1 MALILAIEPDQ
12 RQAAQIAGIARHRL
26 NAELIL
32 ADTTERALDAIADRV
47 PDLVL
52 IPALL
57 SPQDDASLAAAL
69 RVIAAAANVR
79 TLTIPVLASA
89 APREA
94 RRTILG
100 RWRRARE
107 SPTPDGCDPAVFAE
121 QIATYLAEAVAE
133 RATFEPEPPIDRPAA
148 ATASVADSFFE
159 PAVSAILD
167 RAAPSIFEPGPAA
180 IVEPM
185 PSALF
190 EPIASAIE
198 PPVFVF
204 QPAVAAVEH
213 AGDPDVFARPIST
226 YVAEAVTE
234 HSVFEPA
241 PAIAERFFEPAPA
254 VANFVFEPAAAVEA
268 TPIIAASV
276 EEQLVEPAPAVAD
289 FVFEPAAIVEAT
301 PIIAASVEEQLVEPA
316 PAVAD
321 FVFEPAAIVEAT
333 PIIAASVE
341 EQIVEPAPA
350 VADFV
355 FEPAAIVEATPLI
368 AASVEEQLVE
378 PAPAVADFVVEPAAT
393 VEATPIIAASVEE
406 QLVEPAPAVA
416 DFVFEPAATVEATPI
431 ANASI
436 EEQLTESAA
445 DFADFVFEPAAAV
458 EATPIVAAS
467 VDEEL
472 TESAAD
478 FADFVFEPAATV
490 EATPIAAASVEEE
503 LTESTAD
510 FADFL
515 FEPAAAV
522 EATILAFPPAFSQV
536 EAPAASAVPDA
547 SDETAF
553 VVEVSAQTLEDVD
566 FDVAEIIEIDLSDE
580 TLGQVADEEPVFEL
594 SMDDGGDEFAIE
606 EPRPIHVPLSLVSAP
621 AEMDTAP
628 ELFADAEIEQP
639 QDTSDFELWMPLSVG
654 ATRIWPTIE
663 GVASEFVDLS
673 IVPAAAPAAPKSE
686 HPEWT
691 ELIASLR
698 QDMERRRDPVAP
710 TPITRVVPR
719 RKSKPVQDEWGFFD
733 PQQCGFA
740 ALLAKLDEITEAS
753 DEQPASRLA

>member
-107 SPTPDGCDPAVFAE
+107 SQTPDGCDPAVFAE
-121 QIATYLAEAVAE
+121 QISTYLAEAVAE
-133 RATFEPEPPIDRPAA
+133 RATFEPEPPIDRPVAG
-148 ATASVADSFFE
+148 TAIAPDSIFE

-167 RAAPSIFEPGPAA
+167 RAAPAIFEPRPAA

-185 PSALF
+185 RSAIF
-190 EPIASAIE
+190 EPIASPIE

-226 YVAEAVTE
+226 YVAETVTE
-234 HSVFEPA
+234 HPVLEPA
-241 PAIAERFFEPAPA
+241 PAIAERFFEPPPT
-254 VANFVFEPAAAVEA
+254 VADFVFEPMAAVEA
-268 TPIIAASV
+268 TPIAAASV
-276 EEQLVEPAPAVAD
+276 EEQLVEPAPAVDD
-289 FVFEPAAIVEAT
+289 FVFEPEAIVDAT
-301 PIIAASVEEQLVEPA
+301 PILADSVEDPLVDPA

-321 FVFEPAAIVEAT
+321 FVFEPEAIVEAT
-333 PIIAASVE
+333 PIVAASVE
-341 EQIVEPAPA
+341 EP
-350 VADFV
+350 
-355 FEPAAIVEATPLI
+355 
-368 AASVEEQLVE
+368 LVE
-378 PAPAVADFVVEPAAT
+378 PAPAVAEFVFEPEAI
-393 VEATPIIAASVEE
+393 VEATPIVAASVEE
-406 QLVEPAPAVA
+406 P
-416 DFVFEPAATVEATPI
+416 
-431 ANASI
+431 
-436 EEQLTESAA
+436 LTEQAA

-458 EATPIVAAS
+458 ES
-467 VDEEL
+467 
-472 TESAAD
+472 
-478 FADFVFEPAATV
+478 
-490 EATPIAAASVEEE
+490 
-503 LTESTAD
+503 
-510 FADFL
+510 
-515 FEPAAAV
+515 
-522 EATILAFPPAFSQV
+522 TILAFPPAFSRV
-536 EAPAASAVPDA
+536 ELPAVSAVPDA
-547 SDETAF
+547 FDETAF

-566 FDVAEIIEIDLSDE
+566 FDVADIIEIDLSDE
-580 TLGQVADEEPVFEL
+580 TLGHVADEEPVFEL
-594 SMDDGGDEFAIE
+594 SMDDGADEFAIE
-606 EPRPIHVPLSLVSAP
+606 DPRPIHVPLSLVVSAE
-621 AEMDTAP
+621 AETDTTP
-628 ELFADAEIEQP
+628 ELDVVADIEEP
-639 QDTSDFELWMPLSVG
+639 KAASDFELWMPLSVG
-654 ATRIWPTIE
+654 AARLWPAIE